1 MSAHD
6 EESYEASDEDDPITL
21 SPAVEE
27 LLAAPGTSPDVF
39 SAVVAFLVDLRENPF
54 PHLSLPVPGRPG
66 MHSAPL
72 NRDLGLVEYA
82 VNEDI
87 DPPRIYVSRI
97 LRAD

>member
-1 MSAHD
+1 MTDFSDSPDDEHD
-6 EESYEASDEDDPITL
+6 PLTL

-27 LLAAPGTSPDVF
+27 FLGDPGTPADVF
-39 SAVVAFLVDLRENPF
+39 SALVAFLVDLRENPF
-54 PHLSLPVPGRPG
+54 PHLSMPVPGRPG

-72 NRDLGLVEYA
+72 RRDLGLVEYA
-82 VNEDI
+82 VNEAS

>member
-1 MSAHD
+1 MSD
-6 EESYEASDEDDPITL
+6 YNDFPDDDPVTL
-21 SPAVEE
+21 SPTAEE
-27 LLAAPGTSPDVF
+27 FLGDPGTPADVF

-54 PHLSLPVPGRPG
+54 PHLSMPVPGRPG

-72 NRDLGLVEYA
+72 RRDLGLVEYA
-82 VNEDI
+82 VNEDS

>member
-1 MSAHD
+1 MSDHS
-6 EESYEASDEDDPITL
+6 EFEDDPLIL

-27 LLAAPGTSPDVF
+27 SLDDPGTPADVF
-39 SAVVAFLVDLRENPF
+39 STVVAFLVDLRENPC
-54 PHLSLPVPGRPG
+54 PHLSMPVPGRPG

-72 NRDLGLVEYA
+72 RRDLGLVEYV
-82 VNEDI
+82 VNDDT

>member
-1 MSAHD
+1 MSDHTGHP
-6 EESYEASDEDDPITL
+6 DEDDPIIL

-27 LLAAPGTSPDVF
+27 FLGDPGTPADVF

-54 PHLSLPVPGRPG
+54 PHLSMPIPGRPG

-72 NRDLGLVEYA
+72 RPDLGLVEYA
-82 VNEDI
+82 VDEDQ
-87 DPPRIYVSRI
+87 DPSRVYVSRI

>member
-1 MSAHD
+1 MSDHVGD
-6 EESYEASDEDDPITL
+6 PDEDDPITL

-27 LLAAPGTSPDVF
+27 FLGDPGTPADVF

-54 PHLSLPVPGRPG
+54 PHLSMPVPGRPG

-72 NRDLGLVEYA
+72 LRDLGLVEYA
-82 VNEDI
+82 VDEGQ
-87 DPPRIYVSRI
+87 DPSRVYVSRI